1 MNRLRRSSVV
11 ATLALAAAFALG
23 LPVGASP
30 TVGVRIVSNDPYTNT
45 SSFHKTEVE
54 PDTFSFGSTV
64 VSAFQTGRFVDGGGS
79 NIGWAT
85 STDAGQTWTHGF
97 LPGTT
102 VYATPPGTFARIS
115 DPAVAYDPKHDVWL
129 IVSLPLKADISSP
142 SVLASRSTDGGLT
155 WQNPVVVQQATGF
168 QDFDKTWVTC
178 DTWAASPFFGRCY
191 AQWDDFGSGN
201 IFHMATSTDG
211 GLTWS
216 PAQVPNDSV
225 IAGQPVVQPSG
236 RVVVPIDDGFEGS
249 LLSYVSTNGGQS
261 YVGPSNITS
270 IQSHGEAGNLRSGP
284 LPSAEV
290 DADGNVYVV
299 WADCRFRSGCPANDI
314 VMSTSMDGQHWSSV
328 VRIPIDPTSSTVDH
342 FLPGIAVDRTTSGA
356 TTHIGVTYYYYP
368 ETNCSTSTC
377 RLTVGFIKSM
387 DGGASWTQ
395 PVQVVGPFKVTWL
408 PLTSQGY
415 MVGDYISTSF
425 VGIKAYPVVA
435 AARQGT
441 CTLGQVTS
449 CRVPMVIP
457 VGGLST
463 ADLGTRLVV
472 AEPVVARS
480 DHSLGGLK
488 SAR

>member
-1 MNRLRRSSVV
+1 
-11 ATLALAAAFALG
+11 
-23 LPVGASP
+23 
-30 TVGVRIVSNDPYTNT
+30 
-45 SSFHKTEVE
+45 
-54 PDTFSFGSTV
+54 
-64 VSAFQTGRFVDGGGS
+64 
-79 NIGWAT
+79 
-85 STDAGQTWTHGF
+85 
-97 LPGTT
+97 
-102 VYATPPGTFARIS
+102 
-115 DPAVAYDPKHDVWL
+115 
-129 IVSLPLKADISSP
+129 
-142 SVLASRSTDGGLT
+142 
-155 WQNPVVVQQATGF
+155 
-168 QDFDKTWVTC
+168 
-178 DTWAASPFFGRCY
+178 
-191 AQWDDFGSGN
+191 
-201 IFHMATSTDG
+201 MATSTDG

-261 YVGPSNITS
+261 YVGPVEHHFDPKPRRGRQPS
-270 IQSHGEAGNLRSGP
+270 ERP

-290 DADGNVYVV
+290 DADGKVYVV

-368 ETNCSTSTC
+368 ESNCSTSTC

-425 VGIKAYPVVA
+425 VGNKAYPIVA

-449 CRVPMVIP
+449 CLVPGVHGDSRRRPLDLRARHPPHGRRARGGALRPFAGRAEERPIGTRGTRRPRKLQGMAKAVWSGSLSFGLVNIP
-457 VGGLST
+457 VRLYNATSPK
-463 ADLGTRLVV
+463 DVRFHQFQRGTGKRVRYRRV
-472 AEPVVARS
+472 TEGMHDEPRWPEPQDEAAPWTGPEDAAPRIGRP
-480 DHSLGGLK
+480 DEEPSLPPGMPGPGHRRRRPGRPRWHTRT
-488 SAR
+488 S